1 MYTYYYTYIYISLNA
16 RKISTT
22 TFSIKVSRQL
32 ISTMSKKSSIIH
44 HHGIIARN
52 DKVEFTY
59 LRQTAGGQQT
69 ILDNMFL
76 VT

>member
-1 MYTYYYTYIYISLNA
+1 MYTYYYTYIYIHKPKRKENINHHLLHQGFKTIDLNNVEEVVNN
-16 RKISTT
+16 T
-22 TFSIKVSRQL
+22 
-32 ISTMSKKSSIIH
+32 H

-69 ILDNMFL
+69 IY
-76 VT
+76 

>member
-1 MYTYYYTYIYISLNA
+1 MYVYILLLIYTYISLNA

-69 ILDNMFL
+69 IY
-76 VT
+76 